1 MTDEIRFGVIGGSGV
16 YNIEALA
23 AVQEINLDTPF
34 GKPSD
39 AYITGTLDGIRVA
52 FLARH
57 GRGHR
62 VTPTELHARANI
74 HGFKQLG
81 VKYLISITAVGSLRQ
96 DYAPLDIVIP
106 DQLFDRTRHREPEY
120 TFFGGGLVAHV
131 SFADPFCLNLNAILY
146 QAARTV
152 GATAHNGGTLVVIE
166 GPAFST
172 KAESRI
178 NRQLGCDLV
187 GMTAIPEA
195 KLAREAEMGYAAI
208 AMVTDYDA
216 WHETH
221 EVVTADMVVQNLL
234 KNAETGKQ
242 ILRAALPIADA
253 QLRDCVCLH
262 ALENAIVTNPAVIPP
277 ATRAKLDLLVG
288 KYLPPT

>member
-16 YNIEALA
+16 YQIEALTG
-23 AVQEINLDTPF
+23 VQEVHLDTPF

-81 VKYLISITAVGSLRQ
+81 VKYLISITAVGSLRE

-106 DQLFDRTRHREPEY
+106 DQLFDRTRHREHEY
-120 TFFGGGLVAHV
+120 TFFGGGIVAHI
-131 SFADPFCLNLNAILY
+131 SLADPFCLDLNAILF
-146 QAARTV
+146 QAAKSV
-152 GATAHNGGTLVVIE
+152 GATVHNGGTLVVIE

-195 KLAREAEMGYAAI
+195 KLAREAEIGYSAI
-208 AMVTDYDA
+208 AMVTDYDV
-216 WHETH
+216 WHESH
-221 EVVTADMVVQNLL
+221 DSVTAEMVIQNLL
-234 KNAETGKQ
+234 KNAEMGKK
-242 ILRAALPIADA
+242 ILRAALPLAME
-253 QLRDCVCLH
+253 QLLDCACLH
-262 ALENAIVTNPAVIPP
+262 ALQNAIVTNPATIPP
-277 ATRAKLDLLVG
+277 ETRARMDLLVS
-288 KYLPPT
+288 KYLPPA

>member
-1 MTDEIRFGVIGGSGV
+1 
-16 YNIEALA
+16 
-23 AVQEINLDTPF
+23 
-34 GKPSD
+34 
-39 AYITGTLDGIRVA
+39 
-52 FLARH
+52 
-57 GRGHR
+57 
-62 VTPTELHARANI
+62 
-74 HGFKQLG
+74 
-81 VKYLISITAVGSLRQ
+81 SLRQ

-221 EVVTADMVVQNLL
+221 DVVTADMVVQNLL

-253 QLRDCVCLH
+253 QLHDCVCLH

-288 KYLPPT
+288 KYLPLT